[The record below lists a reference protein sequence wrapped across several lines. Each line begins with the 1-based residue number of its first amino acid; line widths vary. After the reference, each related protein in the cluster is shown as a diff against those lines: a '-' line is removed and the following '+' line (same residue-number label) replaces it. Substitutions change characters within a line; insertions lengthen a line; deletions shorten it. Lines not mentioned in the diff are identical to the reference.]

1 MKEVVIK
8 MSNEEKSFQKTN
20 INWYPGHM
28 AKTKRQ
34 IKERIDLVDVVVH
47 VVDSRIPKSS
57 FINDINEFTK
67 NKEKILVFSKYD
79 LCDKEETLKWK
90 NFYEKKGYTVILSEL
105 NDKNVKNKIVDAV
118 NSLMSNVN
126 LKRKE
131 KGLLPKKAK
140 VMVVGVSNVGKSTL
154 INNLVNKKVQTV
166 GNMPGVTKNINMVKI
181 NDKIDLIDTPGVLW
195 PKFESEEIALKLASM
210 TIIKE
215 EVLPLDEV
223 CIYILETLNKYYK
236 EILKITFGLDNF
248 DINEVYEVY
257 EIIGKFKNFPKV
269 GGEPDFDRINKYIIN
284 SIKMVP

>member
-1 MKEVVIK
+1 M
-8 MSNEEKSFQKTN
+8 NENKTN

-47 VVDSRIPKSS
+47 VVDARIPKSS

-195 PKFESEEIALKLASM
+195 PKFDSELTAFNLASM

-223 CIYILETLNKYYK
+223 CIYILNTLNLYYK
-236 EILKITFGLDNF
+236 EILKNVFGIDYF
-248 DINEVYEVY
+248 NEDEIYELY
-257 EIIGKFKNFPKV
+257 ESIGKYKNYPKV
-269 GGEPDFDRINKYIIN
+269 GGEPDFDRINLFIIN
-284 SIKMVP
+284 SIKNGTLKGITFDRCN